1 MKNYNKVLFL
11 FLLFIL
17 SGIYSLASTVLIL
30 NSYNPGLSWSDKE
43 LEGIYSV
50 LENEE
55 SINIYVEYL
64 DSKRFGD
71 DNSLNIFKEY
81 FEKNLVILHLMSLLR
96 WIITRL
102 ILFYQ
107 IMIHFFWKLLLCMR
121 GSTTIK
127 NTI

>member
-1 MKNYNKVLFL
+1 MQGGPLVKKNYKIRFL
-11 FLLFIL
+11 LLLFIM

-30 NSYNPGLSWSDKE
+30 NSYNPGLSRSDKE

-71 DNSLNIFKEY
+71 DNSLNISKEY
-81 FEKNLVILHLMSLLR
+81 FERTVSYTHLTLP
-96 WIITRL
+96 
-102 ILFYQ
+102 
-107 IMIHFFWKLLLCMR
+107 
-121 GSTTIK
+121 TT
-127 NTI
+127 